1 MIVSPCKDCPERF
14 VGCHSSCERYKQ
26 YRSELDAFKAIRAAD
41 KDERAFAS
49 EIKGAV
55 KRLRDHKRGKDR
67 NRRRRG

>member
-14 VGCHSSCERYKQ
+14 VGCHSSCEKYKQ

-49 EIKGAV
+49 EIKGGSQTPERSQA
-55 KRLRDHKRGKDR
+55 RFRQEA
-67 NRRRRG
+67 

>member
-14 VGCHSSCERYKQ
+14 IGCHSSCERYKQ
-26 YRSELDAFKAIRAAD
+26 YRSELDEFKAKRAAD

-55 KRLRDHKRGKDR
+55 KRLRDHKRGSD
-67 NRRRRG
+67 RRRRR